1 MEAFWLNYTT
11 RLTQLT
17 TSKKRGSYMQV
28 GSLRAKRSGSKSRLV
43 LKSSKETLL
52 HCLWR
57 YQEFKVLLYKQLV
70 VGMWASTP
78 SCWYPSADVWIEH
91 IKAHLFCF
99 QGVTVLWIHW
109 TVELI
114 TSRCWG
120 NSRGLSKHSQTS
132 YSQFMSL
139 HFIFVLFLELDL
151 QHVSNKRTKWHTE
164 IEEQKLL
171 VF

>member
-1 MEAFWLNYTT
+1 MVEFWLNYTT

-17 TSKKRGSYMQV
+17 TSKKKEAHICKSARRV
-28 GSLRAKRSGSKSRLV
+28 HIKRSGSKSRLV

-52 HCLWR
+52 HYLWR
-57 YQEFKVLLYKQLV
+57 YQKFKVLLYKQLV

-91 IKAHLFCF
+91 IKTHLISF
-99 QGVTVLWIHW
+99 QGVLWIHW

-114 TSRCWG
+114 ISRCWG